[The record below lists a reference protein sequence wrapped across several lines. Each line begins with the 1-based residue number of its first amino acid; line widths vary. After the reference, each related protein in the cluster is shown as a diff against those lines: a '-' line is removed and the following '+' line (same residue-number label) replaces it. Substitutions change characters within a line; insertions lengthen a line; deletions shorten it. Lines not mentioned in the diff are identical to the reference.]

1 MAAPAVDLRSVG
13 ADGDGVLPTGFVP
26 ASFAV
31 EPDGSV
37 VTEVGEATDYR
48 IVLSGDEAADK
59 IRLDAK
65 AVDAAGAFSV
75 VLEMVPSDVAAQV
88 TKEIAIPT
96 IGIGAGNQCDG
107 QVLVWQDF
115 SGLNR
120 GRTAR
125 FVKKYADLRGE
136 LSRAAA
142 DYVRE
147 VKDGNFPAA
156 EHSFE
161 S

>member
-1 MAAPAVDLRSVG
+1 MLDAGVFAAGDCVDSVYRQAITAAGIPVMAHIGFTPQSVNSLG
-13 ADGDGVLPTGFVP
+13 GNRVQG
-26 ASFAV
+26 
-31 EPDGSV
+31 
-37 VTEVGEATDYR
+37 R
-48 IVLSGDEAADK
+48 GDEAADK

-147 VKDGNFPAA
+147 VKDGSFPAA
-156 EHSFE
+156 EHGFSA
-161 S
+161 